1 MSGHA
6 IAALSGDKLGVA
18 YWHGGI
24 RPKDGAL
31 TPQPMARCGEP
42 GDGYVYI
49 TTDRDLAATYAA
61 TLPGS
66 WVMEVEPVGEVEPD
80 PGSILTTSFRCGSAR
95 VVRSYSISNAERE
108 QRARM
113 VGRFA

>member
-1 MSGHA
+1 MN
-6 IAALSGDKLGVA
+6 

-24 RPKDGAL
+24 RPKDGLL

-66 WVMEVEPVGEVEPD
+66 WVMEVEPVGEVERD
-80 PGSILTTSFRCGSAR
+80 PGSILATSFRCRSAR
-95 VVRSYSISNAERE
+95 VLWSYSISNAERE
-108 QRARM
+108 QRVRS

>member
-1 MSGHA
+1 MR
-6 IAALSGDKLGVA
+6 IEPTRIK

-24 RPKDGAL
+24 RPKNGAL
-31 TPQPMARCGEP
+31 TPQPMARSGAP

-66 WVMEVEPVGEVEPD
+66 WVMEVQPVGEVERD
-80 PGSILTTSFRCGSAR
+80 PGSVLTTSFRCRSAR
-95 VVRSYSISNAERE
+95 VLRSYSISNAERE
-108 QRARM
+108 QRARA
-113 VGRFA
+113 VRRFA